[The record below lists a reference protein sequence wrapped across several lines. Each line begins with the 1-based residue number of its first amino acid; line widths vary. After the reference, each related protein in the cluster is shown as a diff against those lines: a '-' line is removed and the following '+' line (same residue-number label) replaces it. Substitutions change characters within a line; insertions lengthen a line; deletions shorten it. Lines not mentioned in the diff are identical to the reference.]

1 MIIGDGK
8 SEFVIEERN
17 DRNKSSYVWFTDE
30 YRNLERIKLEIGPS
44 VRPHPY
50 ERKTM
55 KSSIQELLESIGETD
70 AIAEYELKE
79 VTVNVLNVERTFIDK
94 VMSVKRHAFSGTLS
108 SKVRHI
114 YDVVRL

>member
-30 YRNLERIKLEIGPS
+30 YRNLERIKLDIGSS
-44 VRPHPY
+44 VRPHQY

-55 KSSIQELLESIGETD
+55 KSYIQESLESIGETD
-70 AIAEYELKE
+70 AIA
-79 VTVNVLNVERTFIDK
+79 
-94 VMSVKRHAFSGTLS
+94 
-108 SKVRHI
+108 
-114 YDVVRL
+114 